1 MGAGGVRRELILQYF
16 LDSLFLALLV
26 SSSLARELG
35 IEVLEPVLL
44 SGASSILT
52 HSCDGGKVP
61 EELSRGVAQHPF
73 LIRVLLEVRDILV
86 AHHVVD
92 DLRAPLL
99 ATLQEEFG
107 RLSPFDLL
115 ISRDGAVA

>member
-44 SGASSILT
+44 SGASILT